1 MSYPFAHA
9 SSFSKHIN
17 DQVTVIGKV
26 TDVNG
31 SVATVDSS
39 GPVNVRVNA
48 TMDPVEP
55 GSYYR
60 FLGKVVDDT
69 TLNAHDQHK
78 LSNIGDYD
86 ADLAR
91 RVIDA
96 QAGQSPY
103 Y

>member
-9 SSFSKHIN
+9 SSFAQHIN

-26 TDVNG
+26 TEVNG
-31 SVATVDSS
+31 NIATVDSS
-39 GPVNVRVNA
+39 GTVNVRVNA
-48 TMDPVEP
+48 TMDPVES
-55 GSYYR
+55 GCYYR

-69 TLNAHDQHK
+69 TLSAHDQHK
-78 LSNIGDYD
+78 ITNVGDYD
-86 ADLAR
+86 ADIAR